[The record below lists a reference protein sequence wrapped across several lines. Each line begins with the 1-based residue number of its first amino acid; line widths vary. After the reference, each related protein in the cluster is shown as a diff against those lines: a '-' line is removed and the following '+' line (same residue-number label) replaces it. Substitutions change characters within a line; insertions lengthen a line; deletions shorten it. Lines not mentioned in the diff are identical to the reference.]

1 MSVRVI
7 SPWADWPVGTMSF
20 FLSQIPGFF
29 QFSVSFFEYFLV
41 SAVQFV
47 HRRDITDGAVQP
59 DVVVVFDEPFNHS
72 SGIVKGKWDA
82 GTNTLALDG
91 CVKPLQFAVG
101 LRIIRRCTHMRH
113 ARDADEFFEIFGNK
127 LWPVI

>member
-47 HRRDITDGAVQP
+47 HRRNITDSAVQS
-59 DVVVVFDEPFNHS
+59 DVVVVIDESFNHS
-72 SGIVKGKWDA
+72 SRIVKGKRDTGTDA
-82 GTNTLALDG
+82 FGLDG
-91 CVKPLQFAVG
+91 LVKSLQLAV
-101 LRIIRRCTHMRH
+101 
-113 ARDADEFFEIFGNK
+113 
-127 LWPVI
+127 